1 MLFSAKII
9 GSTTYEEKLISVTM
23 ESSELLEI
31 KELQRQELRRVLQ
44 ECHGPKDLILDP
56 DIIPILGELMAFV
69 NQKMGEIYQKFK
81 IELLEWSSCAKM
93 AFSACTE

>member
-1 MLFSAKII
+1 
-9 GSTTYEEKLISVTM
+9 M

-56 DIIPILGELMAFV
+56 DIIPVLGESMSVV
-69 NQKMGEIYQKFK
+69 NQMLRQIYQKFK

-93 AFSACTE
+93 VFSAFIE

>member
-1 MLFSAKII
+1 
-9 GSTTYEEKLISVTM
+9 M

-56 DIIPILGELMAFV
+56 DIIPILGELMLSV
-69 NQKMGEIYQKFK
+69 NQYVVWTECLLNPNELELLEKRIDQKFK
-81 IELLEWSSCAKM
+81 IELLEWSSCAKT
-93 AFSACTE
+93 AYNACTG

>member
-1 MLFSAKII
+1 MLFSAIII
-9 GSTTYEEKLISVTM
+9 GSKISEEKLISVTM

-56 DIIPILGELMAFV
+56 DIIPILGELMSFV
-69 NQKMGEIYQKFK
+69 NQQLLRIYQKFK
-81 IELLEWSSCAKM
+81 IELLEWSSCVKM
-93 AFSACTE
+93 VFSACTE

>member
-1 MLFSAKII
+1 
-9 GSTTYEEKLISVTM
+9 M

-56 DIIPILGELMAFV
+56 DIIPILGELMSFV
-69 NQKMGEIYQKFK
+69 NQKMRK
-81 IELLEWSSCAKM
+81 I
-93 AFSACTE
+93 